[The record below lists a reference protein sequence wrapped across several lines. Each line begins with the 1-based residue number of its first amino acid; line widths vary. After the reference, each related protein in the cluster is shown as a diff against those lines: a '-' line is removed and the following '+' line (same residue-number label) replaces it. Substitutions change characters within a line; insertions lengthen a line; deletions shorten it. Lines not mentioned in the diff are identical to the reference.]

1 MIYKPFGNTGIQIS
15 QLGFGCM
22 RFPGERVDGKFQP
35 DQEKVTAM
43 LRRAYDLGVNYFDTA
58 PGYCDGNSEI
68 AVGKALKDIRDKV
81 YISTKCSIN
90 ESGEDLRRNLE
101 QSLRKLDT
109 DYVDFYHFWG
119 IGRNQYENLFPLKDG
134 PVPAAL
140 KAKEEGLIRH
150 LSFSFHDSP
159 DIMMKIIDTGLFES
173 VLCQF
178 NLLDRANEE
187 AIAYAREKGLGV
199 VIMGPVAGG
208 RIGAPSD
215 TIASMLPGKVESSAE
230 IALRF
235 VMATKGVCCALSGM
249 STMEMVEENAKVASI
264 ETPLTEEEWRRID
277 KALDENKKLA
287 ELYCTGCKYCMP
299 CPKGVNIPLNFE
311 AMNYHKVYGL
321 TQHAKNV
328 YRDIKPEHDRGEKA
342 DKCVECG
349 LCETKCPQKIQIR
362 KQLKEVALALGES

>member
-1 MIYKPFGNTGIQIS
+1 MIYRDFGKTGIKIS
-15 QLGFGCM
+15 ALGFGCM
-22 RFPGERVDGKFQP
+22 RLPGENINGKFQP
-35 DQEKVTAM
+35 DQEKTDKM
-43 LRRAYDLGVNYFDTA
+43 LKRAYDLGVNYFDTA

-68 AVGKALKDIRDKV
+68 AVGKALKEFRDKV
-81 YISTKCSIN
+81 YVSTKCSIN
-90 ESGEDLRRNLE
+90 ESGDNLLRDLE
-101 QSLRKLDT
+101 KSLKKLDM

-119 IGRNQYENLFPLKDG
+119 IGRNQLEKLFPLKDG

-140 KAKEEGLIRH
+140 RAKEEGLIKH

-159 DIMMKIIDTGLFES
+159 DIMMKITDTGLFES

-187 AIAYAREKGLGV
+187 AIKYAAQKGLGV

-215 TIASMLPGKVESSAE
+215 TIAKMLPGKVQSSAE

-235 VMATKGVCCALSGM
+235 VIASDGVCCALSGM
-249 STMEMVEENAKVASI
+249 SNMDMVEENCRVASV
-264 ETPLTEEEWRRID
+264 ETALTAEEKEKIN

-299 CPKGVNIPLNFE
+299 CPNNVNIPLNFE

-328 YRDIKPEHDRGEKA
+328 YRDISPEHNKGEKA
-342 DKCVECG
+342 DKCIGCG
-349 LCETKCPQKIQIR
+349 ICEEKCPQKIKIR
-362 KQLKEVALALGES
+362 EQLKEVAAVLGR